1 MKFFVR
7 DIRCDDEP
15 IISDLSIDWVTNTNT
30 GKIRFVYIDKDSS
43 SSKVE
48 VMIVRVIPPKISVAG
63 RSITVGVVGINVK
76 NRQPF
81 NASICMSM
89 KNDVSIS
96 TSMKGRQKSF
106 VFGGDAADT
115 KQKVL
120 DLFSQFK

>member
-15 IISDLSIDWVTNTNT
+15 IIKDLSIDWITNNNT
-30 GKIRFVYIDKDSS
+30 GKIHFVYVDKDSS
-43 SSKVE
+43 LSEVE
-48 VMIVRVIPPKISVAG
+48 VMIIRVNPPKISVAG
-63 RSITVGVVGINVK
+63 RSITMGVVGINVK

-89 KNDVSIS
+89 KNDISVSVS
-96 TSMKGRQKSF
+96 TRGRQTSF

-115 KQKVL
+115 KQKLV
-120 DLFSQFK
+120 DLLSKFR